1 MLGTRE
7 KGTRGMGAPLLSWLY
22 LGLAGLLE
30 VAWAVGLKLSRGLD
44 FGTRPVHSVLTIS
57 AMAASVLLLGL
68 AARHLPI
75 GTAYAIWV
83 GIGAAGTAIA
93 GMVLF
98 DEPASLARIVAI
110 AVIVAG
116 VVGLKLAS

>member
-1 MLGTRE
+1 MS
-7 KGTRGMGAPLLSWLY
+7 APLLSWLY
-22 LGLAGLLE
+22 LVLAGLLE

-44 FGTRPVHSVLTIS
+44 FTARPVHSVLTIS
-57 AMAASVLLLGL
+57 AMAASVMLLGL

-93 GMVLF
+93 GMMLF
-98 DEPASLARIVAI
+98 DEPATFARIVAI

-116 VVGLKLAS
+116 VMGLKLAS

>member
-1 MLGTRE
+1 MS
-7 KGTRGMGAPLLSWLY
+7 APFLSWLY
-22 LGLAGLLE
+22 LVLAGLLE

-44 FGTRPVHSVLTIS
+44 LAARPVPTVLTVS
-57 AMAASVLLLGL
+57 AMAASVILLGL

-93 GMVLF
+93 GMMMF
-98 DEPASLARIVAI
+98 DEPATLARLAAI

>member
-1 MLGTRE
+1 MS
-7 KGTRGMGAPLLSWLY
+7 APILSWVY

-44 FGTRPVHSVLTIS
+44 LAERPVQTVLTVS
-57 AMAASVLLLGL
+57 AMAASVILLGV

-93 GMVLF
+93 GMMMF
-98 DEPASLARIVAI
+98 DEPATLARIAAI

>member
-1 MLGTRE
+1 M
-7 KGTRGMGAPLLSWLY
+7 AWIY
-22 LGLAGLLE
+22 LVLAGVLE
-30 VAWAVGLKLSRGLD
+30 IGWAVGLKLSGGLSLSRPLAT
-44 FGTRPVHSVLTIS
+44 GTTVA
-57 AMAASVLLLGL
+57 AMAASVILLGL

-93 GMVLF
+93 GMMLF
-98 DEPASLARIVAI
+98 DEPATAARIGAI

-116 VVGLKLAS
+116 VAGLKLVS

>member
-1 MLGTRE
+1 MS
-7 KGTRGMGAPLLSWLY
+7 APLLSWLY
-22 LGLAGLLE
+22 LALAGLLE

-44 FGTRPVHSVLTIS
+44 LTARPVHTVLTVS
-57 AMAASVLLLGL
+57 AMAASVILLGL

-93 GMVLF
+93 GMMLF
-98 DEPASLARIVAI
+98 DEPATLARIAAI
-110 AVIVAG
+110 AVIVGG

>member
-1 MLGTRE
+1 MAWTF
-7 KGTRGMGAPLLSWLY
+7 LL
-22 LGLAGLLE
+22 LAGLLE
-30 VAWAVGLKLSRGLD
+30 IGWAVGLKFSDGLS
-44 FGTRPVHSVLTIS
+44 FARPLATLLTVA
-57 AMAASVLLLGL
+57 AMAASVVLLGL

-93 GMVLF
+93 GMMLF
-98 DEPASLARIVAI
+98 DEPATAARIGAI

-116 VVGLKLAS
+116 VAGLKLVS